1 MAQQYAG
8 FMKQLKLIEKSYTQ
22 RQQLQID
29 VSSLKMENSFEMG
42 MSNDDYANSAK
53 NIINQLKLY

>member
-1 MAQQYAG
+1 
-8 FMKQLKLIEKSYTQ
+8 LIEKSYTQ

-29 VSSLKMENSFEMG
+29 VSSLKMENAFEMG

-53 NIINQLKLY
+53 NIINQNNSAYQTKT